1 MLNGKTYRYYGFDG
15 CDKLET
21 VVLPS
26 TITSLSNYVFRNC
39 TSLTSVNIED
49 TSIGYI
55 SNSMFY
61 SCTSLKSINLSDK
74 ITSIQS
80 LAFTKC
86 QSLESLVIP
95 ESVREIAPDAFGGTD
110 KMILHIKSPYIY
122 DYSFTHNIPISNP
135 IFALTSM
142 YSRISNVWDGDIFDE
157 GRPDCYPIEI
167 TKSLSDITFGMH
179 TPDGISITSITCNGQ
194 SLIPDND
201 NHYTINGHTGRSIV
215 EVTYSDSEAKHTYSL
230 ITTIPTI
237 SLSYETKQTSITA
250 KLKFTTDLSYTPTV
264 AGVNVE
270 GIGRFD
276 IQSPNY
282 TVEITGLTPNT
293 KYAITPFAV
302 YNSLTFYGSTYQV
315 TTQNMGLKVNVTN
328 LGPTSVTLSGS
339 YRNGGA
345 TVTSYGFTTEK
356 NDKIVFDD
364 LSQATFD
371 LLDPETEYTFF
382 FGVDTEY
389 FGRWWNFNTQFS
401 SGGVTTT
408 YGTTVKTSALTWKT
422 PESTATSTTSARM
435 SVETNCD
442 AESGAG
448 FEWRRIDAPDLVP
461 SSKAPCAV
469 IDGKLMGSLRNLNP
483 EVYYKFRPYYTS
495 ASGKSYYGEWTG
507 LFTGDANVYFEP
519 EVRTVAGAVATERSI
534 KLAGYA
540 LAGSDDITE
549 QGFEYRAVGKTDPRS
564 RAAATWIRIP
574 ATGIKMETVIDDLDY
589 ATTYRYRAYAVTA
602 KGTFYGDEQEFA
614 TEGESAIDDI
624 IADTTDGLTV
634 TLRENPATGTA
645 WLRVSTTTAGE
656 LRYII
661 TSVSGAAVS
670 TGTIPAADDTWQ
682 PVELTIPSGLYLLT
696 VTDGTSA
703 KTLRLI
709 VR

>member
-1 MLNGKTYRYYGFDG
+1 M
-15 CDKLET
+15 
-21 VVLPS
+21 
-26 TITSLSNYVFRNC
+26 
-39 TSLTSVNIED
+39 
-49 TSIGYI
+49 
-55 SNSMFY
+55 
-61 SCTSLKSINLSDK
+61 
-74 ITSIQS
+74 
-80 LAFTKC
+80 
-86 QSLESLVIP
+86 
-95 ESVREIAPDAFGGTD
+95 
-110 KMILHIKSPYIY
+110 
-122 DYSFTHNIPISNP
+122 
-135 IFALTSM
+135 
-142 YSRISNVWDGDIFDE
+142 
-157 GRPDCYPIEI
+157 
-167 TKSLSDITFGMH
+167 
-179 TPDGISITSITCNGQ
+179 
-194 SLIPDND
+194 
-201 NHYTINGHTGRSIV
+201 
-215 EVTYSDSEAKHTYSL
+215 
-230 ITTIPTI
+230 
-237 SLSYETKQTSITA
+237 
-250 KLKFTTDLSYTPTV
+250 
-264 AGVNVE
+264 
-270 GIGRFD
+270 
-276 IQSPNY
+276 
-282 TVEITGLTPNT
+282 
-293 KYAITPFAV
+293 
-302 YNSLTFYGSTYQV
+302 
-315 TTQNMGLKVNVTN
+315 
-328 LGPTSVTLSGS
+328 
-339 YRNGGA
+339 
-345 TVTSYGFTTEK
+345 
-356 NDKIVFDD
+356 
-364 LSQATFD
+364 
-371 LLDPETEYTFF
+371 
-382 FGVDTEY
+382 
-389 FGRWWNFNTQFS
+389 
-401 SGGVTTT
+401 TTT
-408 YGTTVKTSALTWKT
+408 YGTTVTTTALTWKT

-461 SSKAPCAV
+461 SSKAPCAI

-519 EVRTVAGAVATERSI
+519 EVRTVAGAIASERSI

-589 ATTYRYRAYAVTA
+589 ATTYRYRAYAVTT

-624 IADTTDGLTV
+624 ITDTTAPLTV
-634 TLRENPATGTA
+634 TLRENPAIGTA
-645 WLRVSTTTAGE
+645 WLRVSATAATE

-670 TGTIPAADDTWQ
+670 TGIIPADDDIWQ